1 MQNFC
6 YFNSTYSNKNLLV
19 ATWNVNSIR
28 TRLSQVI
35 RWIDKVNPDIL
46 CLQETKVM
54 DESFPV
60 EPFEKLG
67 YFVEVFGQKSYNGV
81 AIISKIDLEN
91 VKKGFYGCTESDQKR
106 LISADINGIKI
117 INVYVPNGS
126 SLGSDKF
133 NYKINWLNC
142 LASLLDDFEKEGAL
156 ICLMGDFNVAPS
168 NLDIHDSNKY
178 EGGIMASEL
187 ERNALNN
194 VLKGRLIDSFRMF
207 EKNTGHW
214 SWWDYRNNSYELN
227 KGWRIDHIYISK
239 DLSSKLKSCVI
250 DSSPRANSRPS
261 DHAPVMI
268 DLDLNGINE
277 DFFEDEDSFFEI

>member
-1 MQNFC
+1 M
-6 YFNSTYSNKNLLV
+6 LI

-28 TRLSQVI
+28 TRLSQI
-35 RWIDKVNPDIL
+35 IDWINQVKPDII

-54 DESFPV
+54 DDNFPI

-67 YFVEVFGQKSYNGV
+67 YSVEVYGQKSYNGV
-81 AIISKIDLEN
+81 AIISKIKAEN
-91 VKKGFYGCTESDQKR
+91 VKKGFYGCKDSDQNIEIFLDQKR
-106 LISADINGIKI
+106 LISAEINGIKI

-126 SLGSDKF
+126 SLVSDKF
-133 NYKINWLNC
+133 QYKINWLNC
-142 LASLLDDFEKEGAL
+142 LASFLDEQEKEGQL

-168 NLDIHDSNKY
+168 DLDIHDPNKY
-178 EGGIMASEL
+178 AGGIMASEI

-194 VLKGRLIDSFRMF
+194 VLQERLIDSFRVF
-207 EKNTGHW
+207 EKNEGHW

-239 DLSSKLKSCVI
+239 ELSSRLKSCVI
-250 DSSPRANSRPS
+250 DSSPRENIRPS

-268 DLDLNGINE
+268 DLNLNDLNIDIFDSE
-277 DFFEDEDSFFEI
+277 DDFFEI

>member
-1 MQNFC
+1 M
-6 YFNSTYSNKNLLV
+6 LI

-28 TRLSQVI
+28 TRLSQI
-35 RWIDKVNPDIL
+35 IDWINQVNPDII

-54 DESFPV
+54 DENFPN

-67 YFVEVFGQKSYNGV
+67 YSVEVYGQKSYNGV
-81 AIISKIDLEN
+81 AIISKIKAEN
-91 VKKGFYGCTESDQKR
+91 VKKGFYGCKDSDQNTEIFLDQKR
-106 LISADINGIKI
+106 LISAEINGIKI

-126 SLGSDKF
+126 SLSSDKF
-133 NYKINWLNC
+133 LYKINWLNC
-142 LASLLDDFEKEGAL
+142 LASFLDEQEKEGQL

-168 NLDIHDSNKY
+168 DLDIHDPDKY
-178 EGGIMASEL
+178 AGGIMASEI

-194 VLKGRLIDSFRMF
+194 VLKKRLIDSFRIF
-207 EKNTGHW
+207 EKNKGHW

-239 DLSSKLKSCVI
+239 ELSSKLKSCVI
-250 DSSPRANSRPS
+250 DSSPRENIRPS

-268 DLDLNGINE
+268 DLNLNDINE
-277 DFFEDEDSFFEI
+277 DFFDSEDDFFEI